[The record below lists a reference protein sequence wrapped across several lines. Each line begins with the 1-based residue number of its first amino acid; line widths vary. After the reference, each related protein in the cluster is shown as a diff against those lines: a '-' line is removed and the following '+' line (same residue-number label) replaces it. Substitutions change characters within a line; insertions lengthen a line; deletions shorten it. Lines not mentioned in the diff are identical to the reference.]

1 MSLVPLSSSER
12 IRIGDAVYERLRD
25 AIFTGILP
33 PGSKLSIP
41 ALAESLGVSRSPVRE
56 AVVRLTQERF
66 AREEPRRGAVVA
78 RVDLPELVRLY
89 EVREVLEGLAARLAV
104 LHGSEAFFAELTRTH
119 REHEQAVTAGDTTR
133 HMELDMRFHQ
143 LSRSAAD
150 NPELL
155 RLLDDIQ
162 GRVRLAMLTTTV
174 TSGPSLAV
182 EDHRLILEAIV
193 ARDAELA
200 EQRARAHIV
209 RLRQALHAQGVSR
222 SEDTPGDPAAP
233 AESAPEGEPSGADL
247 AGAHSAE

>member
-1 MSLVPLSSSER
+1 MTLVPLSLSER

-25 AIFTGILP
+25 AICAGVLP

-78 RVDLPELVRLY
+78 TVELPDLVRLY

-104 LHGSEAFFAELTRTH
+104 LHGSEKFIAELTRTH
-119 REHEQAVTAGDTTR
+119 QEHERAVTAGDTTR
-133 HMELDMRFHQ
+133 HMKLDMRFHQ
-143 LSRSAAD
+143 LNRSAAN

-162 GRVRLAMLTTTV
+162 GQVQLAMLTTTV
-174 TSGPSLAV
+174 TSGPCLAV
-182 EDHRLILEAIV
+182 EDHRLILEAIT
-193 ARDAELA
+193 ARDAQLA
-200 EQRARAHIV
+200 EERARAHIA
-209 RLRQALHAQGVSR
+209 RLRHTLHAQGVSR
-222 SEDTPGDPAAP
+222 DDA
-233 AESAPEGEPSGADL
+233 GADRSPSAD
-247 AGAHSAE
+247 AGRRQADDAPKDG